1 MYGGTQEPSTGWTF
15 RSASSPPLS
24 LKVPTVLPEGLYAI
38 PALLGASVLVVA
50 EEAGISSPASP
61 VLAAS
66 VCVVIRLVGLR
77 YGITLPTA
85 RRDRNS

>member
-1 MYGGTQEPSTGWTF
+1 
-15 RSASSPPLS
+15 
-24 LKVPTVLPEGLYAI
+24 LYAI

-50 EEAGISSPASP
+50 EETGSSSPVFP
-61 VLAAS
+61 VLGAS
-66 VCVVIRLVGLR
+66 VCGVIRLVGLR